1 METTSAPI
9 GMFDSGLGGLS
20 VLREVR
26 RLLPA
31 EDIIYVA
38 DSAYCPYGT
47 RPEAVIRQRSI
58 EFGWSMVDAGAKIL
72 VVACNTATSV
82 ALPALRARLPI
93 PVVGLVPAVKP
104 AAKLTKNGRIG
115 VLATPRT
122 TSGERLESL
131 VREFANEVEVHI
143 QAAPG
148 LADIVEAGHLDGA
161 IVESALERF
170 VRPLTRHHVDTIV
183 LGCTHY
189 PFLRDSIERFVGPGV
204 TVIDS
209 GEAVARR
216 TRELLATDGLLR
228 SSSNVGRATLRTS
241 GDPALV
247 GEVAARLLGQPIPT
261 EPLVLREQNL
271 LQISG

>member
-1 METTSAPI
+1 MEKSSAPI

-20 VLREVR
+20 VLQEVR

-47 RPEAVIRQRSI
+47 RPEAFIRQRSI
-58 EFGWSMVDAGAKIL
+58 DVGWSLVDGGAKIL

-189 PFLRDSIERFVGPGV
+189 PFLRGSIERFVGPGV

-216 TRELLATDGLLR
+216 TRDLLAAASLLR
-228 SSSNVGRATLRTS
+228 QSTDAGQTKLRTS
-241 GDPALV
+241 GDPAGV
-247 GEVAARLLGQPIPT
+247 GAIAARLLGEPIPT
-261 EPLVLREQNL
+261 ESLVLREKAL
-271 LQISG
+271 LQITG